1 MSDTE
6 TLTRDRLRARDANRR
21 RTSAIRHAF
30 LAALGFVLFYPLLW
44 MLGSSFKRTDQI
56 FSEAAPWTAQPTLDN
71 YVRGWDATGLPFGW
85 HIGLSLVICAL
96 TIVGNCL
103 SCSLTAYAFAR
114 MRFPGRRVLFAVMLV
129 TIMLPAHVTLIAQYS
144 MFRTL
149 GWVDTIL
156 PLVVPK
162 FFAVE
167 AFFIFLMVQFIRSI
181 PVELDEAARIDG
193 CGDFGIYARVIL
205 PLLTP
210 ALVTTAIF
218 SFIWA
223 YNDFFSQLIY
233 LSSLDRLTVPLA
245 LRRFLDG
252 AGHSDWGAM
261 FAMSI
266 ISIVPVLVV
275 FVLFQRRIVEGM
287 ATTGL
292 K

>member
-1 MSDTE
+1 M
-6 TLTRDRLRARDANRR
+6 RDANLRR
-21 RTSAIRHAF
+21 RSAVRHVF
-30 LAALGFVLFYPLLW
+30 LGAAGFALLYPLLW
-44 MLGSSFKRTDQI
+44 MLGASFMHTDQI
-56 FSEAAPWTAQPTLDN
+56 FSAASPVPTPPTIEN
-71 YVRGWDATGLPFGW
+71 YVRGWSATGLPFSW
-85 HIGLSLVICAL
+85 HILMSLAISAL
-96 TIVGNCL
+96 TIIGNVL

-114 MRFPGRRVLFAVMLV
+114 LRFPGRQALFAVMLV
-129 TIMLPAHVTLIAQYS
+129 TIMLPAHVTLIAQYA
-144 MFRTL
+144 MFRQL
-149 GWVDTIL
+149 GWIDTIL

-167 AFFIFLMVQFIRSI
+167 AFFVFMMVQFIRSI

-193 CGDFGIYARVIL
+193 CGEFGTYWRVVL
-205 PLLTP
+205 PLLKP

-218 SFIWA
+218 SFIWS

-245 LRRFLDG
+245 LRRFLDTSG
-252 AGHSDWGAM
+252 SSDWGGM

-266 ISIVPVLVV
+266 ISLLPVLIV
-275 FVLFQRRIVEGM
+275 FIVFQRRIVEGM

>member
-1 MSDTE
+1 M
-6 TLTRDRLRARDANRR
+6 RDANLRR
-21 RTSAIRHAF
+21 RSAARHLF
-30 LAALGFVLFYPLLW
+30 LGAAGFALLYPLLW
-44 MLGSSFKRTDQI
+44 MLGASFMRTDQI
-56 FSEAAPWTAQPTLDN
+56 FSAGSLVPMTPTLDN
-71 YVRGWDATGLPFGW
+71 YAHGWSATGLPFSW
-85 HIGLSLVICAL
+85 HILISLAISVV
-96 TIVGNCL
+96 TIVGNVL

-114 MRFPGRRVLFAVMLV
+114 LRFPGRQALFAVMLV
-129 TIMLPAHVTLIAQYS
+129 TIMLPGHVTLIAQYA
-144 MFRTL
+144 MFRQL
-149 GWVDTIL
+149 GWIDTIL

-167 AFFIFLMVQFIRSI
+167 AFFVFMMVQFIRSI
-181 PVELDEAARIDG
+181 PTELDEAARIDG
-193 CGDFGIYARVIL
+193 CGEFGTYWRVVL

-218 SFIWA
+218 SFIWS

-245 LRRFLDG
+245 LRRFLDTSG
-252 AGHSDWGAM
+252 SSDWGGM

-266 ISIVPVLVV
+266 ISLLPVLIV
-275 FVLFQRRIVEGM
+275 FIVFQRRIVEGM